1 MDRIVLESGVSVKA
15 TLSIV
20 FIDLKRLYLIENQSM
35 RIAGSMW
42 QNAAL
47 SPRLRIRSSSAEGR
61 TR

>member
-47 SPRLRIRSSSAEGR
+47 SLRLRIRSSSAEGR